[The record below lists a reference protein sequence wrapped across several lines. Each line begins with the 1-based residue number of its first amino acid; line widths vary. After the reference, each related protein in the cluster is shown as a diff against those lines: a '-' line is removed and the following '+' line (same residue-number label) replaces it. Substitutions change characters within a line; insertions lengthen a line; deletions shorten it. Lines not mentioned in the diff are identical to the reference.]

1 VLVRRELGLGLLE
14 SNAVG
19 RVARRAKAMKE
30 RHAELLLVVMIAV
43 AVGVHAGFF
52 AASLTFR

>member
-1 VLVRRELGLGLLE
+1 VRRELGLALLE
-14 SNAVG
+14 RNEIG
-19 RVARRAKAMKE
+19 RAARRAKAVKE

-43 AVGVHAGFF
+43 AVGVHAGLF